1 MFKAPKYIHN
11 LQLLLA
17 DLPTQDDARIAAHLG
32 LSADTVRSYR
42 LTNRAPRPVALALF
56 WETRWGRSVLEVDQV
71 NADQMRMN
79 ALAAARQELAVLRR
93 QVLRLAPLAR
103 LGSANEALY
112 DLFQIAYEP
121 PTWPAA
127 TTHPA

>member
-1 MFKAPKYIHN
+1 MFKAPKHIHN

-32 LSADTVRSYR
+32 LAPETVRRYR

-56 WETRWGRSVLEVDQV
+56 WETRWGRSVLDVDQV
-71 NADQMRMN
+71 NADRMRQN
-79 ALAAARQELAVLRR
+79 ALAAARQELATLRG
-93 QVLRLAPLAR
+93 QVQRLAPLAR

-112 DLFQIAYEP
+112 DLIQIVNEP
-121 PTWPAA
+121 PTPARS
-127 TTHPA
+127 PAGA

>member
-1 MFKAPKYIHN
+1 MFKAPKHIHN

-32 LSADTVRSYR
+32 LSADTVRRYR

-71 NADQMRMN
+71 NTDRMRQN
-79 ALAAARQELAVLRR
+79 ALAAARAELGILRR
-93 QVLRLAPLAR
+93 QVQRLAPLAR
-103 LGSANEALY
+103 LGSANEAVY
-112 DLFQIAYEP
+112 DLFQIVNEL
-121 PTWPAA
+121 PTPVRSPAG
-127 TTHPA
+127 T